1 MKSFFYTTTLFIVM
15 VLSGCSTHKVVKPIY
30 ISQDVEN
37 YTKGLDTNISLSF
50 SNYKEHYFTPWYLT
64 KPTKSLKEI
73 SWAFTSYEDREN
85 YGANLCLLKKSF
97 FTKMRE
103 NANFKA
109 YGNVN
114 KIAITLD
121 ELDLRAMPTSQ
132 PLFADPKKA
141 GEGFPFDYLQN
152 STIHQN
158 KPLFVTHYSKD
169 REWVHVESSFTY
181 GWVKVKDIKFISK
194 AQRDLILSHP
204 LAVVQKENIA
214 FYDKENRYI
223 GKTKF
228 GMLLPIVSESKIGYQ
243 VAFLQRDKQKFSTVE
258 ISKDV
263 IHKDIL
269 HFNKQNVTKILSQ
282 LLKNKYGWGG
292 MNGERDCSSTL
303 RDFYAPFGL
312 WLPRNSSQQAKV
324 GTVVSLDTLNEEERI
339 ALIKKRAIPFRTLL
353 YKRGHI
359 LLYVGYDKDDIIVF
373 QNMWGIRT
381 LKSGK
386 SGRYIIG
393 KALFS
398 KLEFGENLEDYDS
411 SKKMIE
417 KLKSFNIL
425 F

>member
-1 MKSFFYTTTLFIVM
+1 MKRFFYLTAIFSFVFF
-15 VLSGCSTHKVVKPIY
+15 SGCSTHKVLKPIY
-30 ISQDVEN
+30 ISQDATS
-37 YTKGLDTNISLSF
+37 YTKDLDTNLSLSF
-50 SNYKEHYFTPWYLT
+50 SKYKEHYFAPWYQ
-64 KPTKSLKEI
+64 KEPTKSLKEI

-109 YGNVN
+109 YGSVN

-158 KPLFVTHYSKD
+158 KPLFVTHFSKD

-194 AQRDLILSHP
+194 VQRDFILSHP

-214 FYDKENRYI
+214 FYDKENRYV

-228 GMLLPIVSESKIGYQ
+228 GMLLSIVSESKTGYQ
-243 VAFLQRDKQKFSTVE
+243 VAFLQRDKQEFSTVE

-339 ALIKKRAIPFRTLL
+339 VLIKKRAIPFRTLL
-353 YKRGHI
+353 YKHGHI

-386 SGRYIIG
+386 PGRYIIG